1 LLVRDEAT
9 LLDVTHG
16 GEECNFLR
24 GVTVNDVIWKPV
36 NRLEDLFFDAH
47 DRILVETE
55 GNPQW
60 KANKGSFRLA
70 AETKSPRRLPRLF
83 HSVGRNRSSGMRI
96 HVSREDGSGN
106 GLIIS
111 ILSRRMDKAFYLCC
125 RVVMRRVF
133 AACVIGCLFGCGS
146 KNQAADDTTDSDAI
160 KTPATVEQAA
170 RVLDLS
176 TFPLMD
182 GAKPLESPQVA
193 NLFYLATGDVK
204 TVFEFNRKALVAQGW
219 KEADGVSDIEGKAAR

>member
-1 LLVRDEAT
+1 LLVRDETT

-70 AETKSPRRLPRLF
+70 AETKPPRRLLPCQFIRLK
-83 HSVGRNRSSGMRI
+83 RS
-96 HVSREDGSGN
+96 
-106 GLIIS
+106 
-111 ILSRRMDKAFYLCC
+111 LSRDSP
-125 RVVMRRVF
+125 
-133 AACVIGCLFGCGS
+133 IGGGILRS
-146 KNQAADDTTDSDAI
+146 
-160 KTPATVEQAA
+160 
-170 RVLDLS
+170 LD
-176 TFPLMD
+176 
-182 GAKPLESPQVA
+182 
-193 NLFYLATGDVK
+193 
-204 TVFEFNRKALVAQGW
+204 RC
-219 KEADGVSDIEGKAAR
+219 